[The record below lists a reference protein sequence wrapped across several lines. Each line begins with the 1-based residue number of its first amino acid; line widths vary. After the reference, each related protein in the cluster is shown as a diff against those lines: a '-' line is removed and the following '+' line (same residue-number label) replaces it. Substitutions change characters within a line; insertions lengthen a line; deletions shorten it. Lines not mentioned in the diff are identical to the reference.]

1 MHSARQGE
9 DGDPDRL
16 AQLARRWNSVYEGFL
31 DWASSLRRFNAP
43 AELRNLLELA
53 ARYAD
58 EPLEKYRQ
66 FVEEYAAQV
75 DEFPARVAAGEP
87 LIIEG
92 SIVLVGSKDIVQA
105 YMDELSRLQDDVK
118 VQAQVDQPEG
128 RRSSGD
134 HESGSAESPPAS
146 DDNWVGLPPSALT
159 ENDHIL
165 VWWLPDY
172 DEAIRE
178 VVAEYQWA
186 WQIPML
192 ERLETLIPESVLRAW
207 RDADPFCQE
216 YSWQNVLLA
225 FAWGR
230 AVQLGICSR
239 PALQKE
245 CSCCSREFLESDL
258 SHRAISRLGADT
270 LDVCERCLRQA
281 FYARASAKATPGV
294 IIAVLQA
301 LSGVLG
307 RPVRSGD
314 INGKLD
320 LRGLSRD
327 ARGAAVRALRVRP
340 TLARVTELFGSWE
353 AAVAQAA
360 AAAPVPLPRYDIAKP
375 LLPADSEF
383 TSGSPADYRSLM
395 GPPVEVF
402 PDSSRDPQA
411 YREEISSLIGAGYLA
426 LAEAALVKLCARH
439 DMFHDLLA
447 RVYGQTAREGQA
459 LDAIEAF
466 SYRLSDRERDGAR
479 AHLLTRR
486 DIRTI
491 VAGPAFYEPLASLP
505 RGNVRFV
512 LIGGPMEYVDRRGVH
527 ACVTGEDPSGS
538 SEAGRAESVARMG
551 AMVDGV
557 PWMRAAAETGQA
569 ILKSLSRAGAV
580 PGLYGHQLSYV
591 TSPFRQIVKELT
603 GSVPKK
609 VAEDAWAL
617 APPGKSGWSYQREAA
632 HYLFNAAA
640 GFRYLPVQAAPAVCI
655 WGWPDRSDGC
665 LQAFLD
671 TVAGDAADPVTV
683 ILPDVPAFR
692 NFARRYVRMEPMTSC
707 GRTLI
712 EDHLYRMP
720 LDMPNK
726 RGTILSAEF
735 APRLVVH
742 PDGSEDDGLLL
753 TGALAYLDARHTL
766 RLSVWDLLRDAL
778 LRAVAMTAPTA
789 PGPFSLSASD
799 RTDMVSWY
807 GRNTEY
813 DEPDVLRP
821 YRPTLLDAAIP
832 AQASLTQ

>member
-1 MHSARQGE
+1 MPGGQR
-9 DGDPDRL
+9 RL
-16 AQLARRWNSVYEGFL
+16 LPGWSLPCCRRCPGPW
-31 DWASSLRRFNAP
+31 
-43 AELRNLLELA
+43 A
-53 ARYAD
+53 AR
-58 EPLEKYRQ
+58 
-66 FVEEYAAQV
+66 
-75 DEFPARVAAGEP
+75 
-87 LIIEG
+87 
-92 SIVLVGSKDIVQA
+92 
-105 YMDELSRLQDDVK
+105 SR
-118 VQAQVDQPEG
+118 
-128 RRSSGD
+128 
-134 HESGSAESPPAS
+134 SAE
-146 DDNWVGLPPSALT
+146 
-159 ENDHIL
+159 
-165 VWWLPDY
+165 
-172 DEAIRE
+172 
-178 VVAEYQWA
+178 
-186 WQIPML
+186 
-192 ERLETLIPESVLRAW
+192 
-207 RDADPFCQE
+207 
-216 YSWQNVLLA
+216 
-225 FAWGR
+225 
-230 AVQLGICSR
+230 
-239 PALQKE
+239 
-245 CSCCSREFLESDL
+245 
-258 SHRAISRLGADT
+258 
-270 LDVCERCLRQA
+270 
-281 FYARASAKATPGV
+281 
-294 IIAVLQA
+294 
-301 LSGVLG
+301 
-307 RPVRSGD
+307 

-360 AAAPVPLPRYDIAKP
+360 AASPVPLPRYDIAKP

-383 TSGSPADYRSLM
+383 TTGNPADYRSLM
-395 GPPVEVF
+395 GPPLEVF
-402 PDSSRDPQA
+402 PDPGRDPHA

-426 LAEAALVKLCARH
+426 LAEAALVKLCERH
-439 DMFHDLLA
+439 DVFHDLLA

-459 LDAIEAF
+459 LDAIDAF

-479 AHLLTRR
+479 AHLLKRR

-527 ACVTGEDPSGS
+527 ACVTGEDPPGGA
-538 SEAGRAESVARMG
+538 EAGRAESVARMG

-557 PWMRAAAETGQA
+557 PWMRAATETGQA

-640 GFRYLPVQAAPAVCI
+640 GFRYLTVQAAPAVCI

-671 TVAGDAADPVTV
+671 TVAADAADPVTV

-692 NFARRYVRMEPMTSC
+692 DFARRYVRMEPMTSC

-753 TGALAYLDARHTL
+753 TGAIAYLDAHHTL
-766 RLSVWDLLRDAL
+766 RFSVWDLLRDAL
-778 LRAVAMTAPTA
+778 LRAVAMTAPPA
-789 PGPFSLSASD
+789 PQPFALSASD

-832 AQASLTQ
+832 AQASLAQ

>member
-1 MHSARQGE
+1 MYLAGRDAHTILIFWSARSVWVLQSFRSAA
-9 DGDPDRL
+9 D
-16 AQLARRWNSVYEGFL
+16 AWYKQHRRRGTF
-31 DWASSLRRFNAP
+31 
-43 AELRNLLELA
+43 LRNISLEIGW
-53 ARYAD
+53 
-58 EPLEKYRQ
+58 
-66 FVEEYAAQV
+66 VWMSTS
-75 DEFPARVAAGEP
+75 G
-87 LIIEG
+87 
-92 SIVLVGSKDIVQA
+92 
-105 YMDELSRLQDDVK
+105 
-118 VQAQVDQPEG
+118 G
-128 RRSSGD
+128 RESGGTDGASASGD
-134 HESGSAESPPAS
+134 R
-146 DDNWVGLPPSALT
+146 WVGLPPSALT

-165 VWWLPDY
+165 VWWLPEY
-172 DEAIRE
+172 DEVIRE
-178 VVAEYQWA
+178 VVTEYQWA

-192 ERLETLIPESVLRAW
+192 ERLEALVPESVLRAW
-207 RDADPFCQE
+207 RDSDPFCLE

-239 PALQKE
+239 PAVRKQ

-258 SHRAISRLGADT
+258 SHRAISRLGVDA

-281 FYARASAKATPGV
+281 FYAKASAKATSGV
-294 IIAVLQA
+294 VIAVLQA
-301 LSGVLG
+301 LSGALG
-307 RPVRSGD
+307 RPVRSPD

-327 ARGAAVRALRVRP
+327 ARGAAVRALHIRP
-340 TLARVTELFGSWE
+340 TLPRVTELFGSWD
-353 AAVAQAA
+353 AAVADAA
-360 AAAPVPLPRYDIAKP
+360 AASPVPLPRYDIAKP
-375 LLPADSEF
+375 LLPADSAF
-383 TSGSPADYRSLM
+383 TTGNPADYRSLM
-395 GPPVEVF
+395 GPPLEVF
-402 PDSSRDPQA
+402 LDPGRDPQA
-411 YREEISSLIGAGYLA
+411 YREEISSLIGAGYLT

-439 DMFHDLLA
+439 DVFHDLLA

-459 LDAIEAF
+459 LDTIDAF

-479 AHLLTRR
+479 AHLLQRR

-491 VAGPAFYEPLASLP
+491 VAGPAFYEPLASPP

-527 ACVTGEDPSGS
+527 ACVTGESPPGGA
-538 SEAGRAESVARMG
+538 EAGRAESVARMG
-551 AMVDGV
+551 AMVDGM

-609 VAEDAWAL
+609 TAEDAWAL

-640 GFRYLPVQAAPAVCI
+640 GFRYLTVHAAPAVCI

-692 NFARRYVRMEPMTSC
+692 DFARRYVRMDPMTSC

-712 EDHLYRMP
+712 EDHLYRVP
-720 LDMPNK
+720 PDMPNK
-726 RGTILSAEF
+726 RGTILSADF
-735 APRLVVH
+735 AARLVVH

-753 TGALAYLDARHTL
+753 TGAIAYLDARHTL

-778 LRAVAMTAPTA
+778 LRAVAMTAP
-789 PGPFSLSASD
+789 PVPEPFALPVSD
-799 RTDMVSWY
+799 RTDLVSWY

-832 AQASLTQ
+832 AQPSLTQ

>member
-1 MHSARQGE
+1 M
-9 DGDPDRL
+9 
-16 AQLARRWNSVYEGFL
+16 
-31 DWASSLRRFNAP
+31 AS
-43 AELRNLLELA
+43 
-53 ARYAD
+53 
-58 EPLEKYRQ
+58 
-66 FVEEYAAQV
+66 
-75 DEFPARVAAGEP
+75 
-87 LIIEG
+87 
-92 SIVLVGSKDIVQA
+92 
-105 YMDELSRLQDDVK
+105 
-118 VQAQVDQPEG
+118 
-128 RRSSGD
+128 
-134 HESGSAESPPAS
+134 
-146 DDNWVGLPPSALT
+146 
-159 ENDHIL
+159 
-165 VWWLPDY
+165 DY
-172 DEAIRE
+172 DEAIRK

-192 ERLETLIPESVLRAW
+192 ERLEALVPESALRTW
-207 RDADPFCQE
+207 RDNDPFCRE
-216 YSWQNVLLA
+216 YAWQNVLLA

-239 PALQKE
+239 PALRKR
-245 CSCCSREFLESDL
+245 CCCCSREFLESDL
-258 SHRAISRLGADT
+258 SHRAISRLGVDA

-281 FYARASAKATPGV
+281 FYARASAEATPGV
-294 IIAVLQA
+294 VIAVLQA

-307 RPVRSGD
+307 RPLKGPD

-327 ARGAAVRALRVRP
+327 ARGAAVRALGVRP
-340 TLARVTELFGSWE
+340 ALARVMELFGSWE
-353 AAVAQAA
+353 AAVAEAGAA
-360 AAAPVPLPRYDIAKP
+360 SPLPRYEIAKP
-375 LLPADSEF
+375 LLLADSEF
-383 TSGSPADYRSLM
+383 TTGNPADYRSLM
-395 GPPVEVF
+395 GPPLEVF
-402 PDSSRDPQA
+402 PDLSRDPHD

-439 DMFHDLLA
+439 DVFYDLLA

-459 LDAIEAF
+459 LDAIDAF
-466 SYRLSDRERDGAR
+466 SYRLSDREKDGAR

-491 VAGPAFYEPLASLP
+491 VAGPAFYQPLASLP

-527 ACVTGEDPSGS
+527 SCVAGEVPPGG
-538 SEAGRAESVARMG
+538 SEAGHAESVARMG
-551 AMVDGV
+551 AMVDGA

-569 ILKSLSRAGAV
+569 ILKSLGRAAAV

-640 GFRYLPVQAAPAVCI
+640 GFRYLTVRAAPAVCI
-655 WGWPDRSDGC
+655 WGWPDGSDGC

-692 NFARRYVRMEPMTSC
+692 DFARRYVRMEPMTSC

-712 EDHLYRMP
+712 EDHLYRVP

-726 RGTILSAEF
+726 RGAILSADF

-753 TGALAYLDARHTL
+753 TGAIAYLDAHHTL
-766 RLSVWDLLRDAL
+766 RFSVWDLLRDAL
-778 LRAVAMTAPTA
+778 LRAIAMTATPA
-789 PGPFSLSASD
+789 PQLFALAAAD
-799 RTDMVSWY
+799 RTDLVSWY

-821 YRPTLLDAAIP
+821 YRPSLLDAAIP
-832 AQASLTQ
+832 AQATLAQ

>member
-1 MHSARQGE
+1 MPGINSTGVRSFRSISLEIGWVWMSISGGRE
-9 DGDPDRL
+9 SGGTDGV
-16 AQLARRWNSVYEGFL
+16 S
-31 DWASSLRRFNAP
+31 
-43 AELRNLLELA
+43 
-53 ARYAD
+53 
-58 EPLEKYRQ
+58 
-66 FVEEYAAQV
+66 
-75 DEFPARVAAGEP
+75 AAG
-87 LIIEG
+87 
-92 SIVLVGSKDIVQA
+92 D
-105 YMDELSRLQDDVK
+105 R
-118 VQAQVDQPEG
+118 
-128 RRSSGD
+128 
-134 HESGSAESPPAS
+134 
-146 DDNWVGLPPSALT
+146 WVGLPPSALT

-172 DEAIRE
+172 DEAVRE
-178 VVAEYQWA
+178 VVGQYQWA

-192 ERLETLIPESVLRAW
+192 ERLEELVPESVLRAW
-207 RDADPFCQE
+207 RDSDPFCLE

-239 PALQKE
+239 PAARKE

-258 SHRAISRLGADT
+258 SHRAISRLGVDS

-281 FYARASAKATPGV
+281 FYAKASAKATSGV
-294 IIAVLQA
+294 VIAVLQA
-301 LSGVLG
+301 LSGALG
-307 RPVRSGD
+307 RPVRSPD

-327 ARGAAVRALRVRP
+327 ARGAAVRALRIRP

-353 AAVAQAA
+353 AAAAEAA
-360 AAAPVPLPRYDIAKP
+360 AAALVPLPRYDIAKP

-383 TSGSPADYRSLM
+383 TTGSPADYQSLM
-395 GPPVEVF
+395 GPPLAVF
-402 PDSSRDPQA
+402 PDLGRDPQA

-439 DMFHDLLA
+439 DVFYDLLA

-459 LDAIEAF
+459 LDAVDAF

-479 AHLLTRR
+479 AHLLQRR

-491 VAGPAFYEPLASLP
+491 VAGPAFYEPLALPP

-527 ACVTGEDPSGS
+527 ACVTGEDPPGGG
-538 SEAGRAESVARMG
+538 EAGRAESVARMG
-551 AMVDGV
+551 AMVDGM
-557 PWMRAAAETGQA
+557 PWMRAAAQTGQA

-580 PGLYGHQLSYV
+580 AGLYGHQLSYV

-609 VAEDAWAL
+609 TAEDAWAL

-640 GFRYLPVQAAPAVCI
+640 GFRYLTVQAAPAVCI

-683 ILPDVPAFR
+683 ILPDVPVFR
-692 NFARRYVRMEPMTSC
+692 DFARRYVRMEPMTSC

-712 EDHLYRMP
+712 EDHLYRVP
-720 LDMPNK
+720 PEMPNK
-726 RGTILSAEF
+726 RGTILSADF
-735 APRLVVH
+735 AARLVVH

-753 TGALAYLDARHTL
+753 TGAIAYLDARHTL

-778 LRAVAMTAPTA
+778 LRAVAMTAP
-789 PGPFSLSASD
+789 PVPEPFVLPVSD
-799 RTDMVSWY
+799 RTDLVSWY

-832 AQASLTQ
+832 AQPSLTQ